1 MIRMAIRIALKAL
14 AFMYVLPM
22 IPGVQFHGTFLQA
35 LILSVVFTVLL
46 RVVEWFVLFF
56 ATMWTVATFGLA
68 LLVLIP
74 LWIVCF
80 WVFPA
85 VSLMV
90 VSSVWPEHLTIGG
103 LVPLLE
109 GSFVLLIVSMITGG
123 ITDMVKT
130 AKNRKDRDR

>member
-1 MIRMAIRIALKAL
+1 MVRMLIRIALKAL

-22 IPGVQFHGTFLQA
+22 IPGIQYHGSFWQA
-35 LILSVVFTVLL
+35 VAIAALFSVLL
-46 RVVEWFVLFF
+46 RVVEWVVVFF

-74 LWIVCF
+74 LWIVSF

-85 VSLMV
+85 LALLAVSAI
-90 VSSVWPEHLTIGG
+90 WPDHLAVNGV
-103 LVPLLE
+103 VPLLE

-123 ITDMVKT
+123 ITDMLK
-130 AKNRKDRDR
+130 AARKKKD